1 MTSFSSKRTFKVH
14 AQISCMRIE
23 TRRLGT
29 SAAHKVVIE
38 GRMIHSDLAKH
49 TEIFSHACHL
59 RTSWKKKCPSL
70 TNQRMIIASGGQ
82 KIR

>member
-38 GRMIHSDLAKH
+38 GRMIHSDLAKLPKYSV
-49 TEIFSHACHL
+49 THATFGL
-59 RTSWKKKCPSL
+59 VEKKKCPSL
-70 TNQRMIIASGGQ
+70 TSQRMIIASGEQ